1 MRVTTRS
8 IARRAPYEAVL
19 LDAALQWQILSSAA
33 MTAKG
38 ASNLLVAL
46 RFPPLTDWQLR
57 ELGVVHF
64 ATPFE
69 SQRELGL
76 AVDRRHESLLTNVVA
91 EIIGRGREVL
101 KCHQDRV
108 ETYDT
113 YEMYHYMQEEAE
125 RLSRTIL
132 FIDTAMKDTFG
143 HDEVPGIRFYLHRYG
158 QGMTRFFADVVD
170 RILCDSDERLDC
182 LETSPNLAWA
192 DLLTAQPLQAEGHPA
207 RLPCEVPEL
216 LVATR
221 HQLRQVLR
229 LLDDDDYTG
238 G

>member
-19 LDAALQWQILSSAA
+19 LDAALQWQILSSTA

-38 ASNLLVAL
+38 ANNLLVAL
-46 RFPPLTDWQLR
+46 RFSPLTDWQLR
-57 ELGVVHF
+57 ELGVLHF
-64 ATPFE
+64 CTPFE

-76 AVDRRHESLLTNVVA
+76 AVDHRHESLLTDVVA

-101 KCHQDRV
+101 EYHQKRV
-108 ETYDT
+108 DSYHA
-113 YEMYHYMQEEAE
+113 YEMYHFMQEETE
-125 RLSRTIL
+125 RLSSTIL

-143 HDEVPGIRFYLHRYG
+143 HDEMPGIRYYLHRYG
-158 QGMTRFFADVVD
+158 QGMTRFFAHVVD
-170 RILCDSDERLDC
+170 RILCDSEERLDP
-182 LETSPNLAWA
+182 SNLAWA
-192 DLLTAQPLQAEGHPA
+192 NLLTAQPLQAKHHPA

-216 LVATR
+216 LAATR
-221 HQLRQVLR
+221 HQLKQVLR
-229 LLDDDDYTG
+229 LLDDNDYTG